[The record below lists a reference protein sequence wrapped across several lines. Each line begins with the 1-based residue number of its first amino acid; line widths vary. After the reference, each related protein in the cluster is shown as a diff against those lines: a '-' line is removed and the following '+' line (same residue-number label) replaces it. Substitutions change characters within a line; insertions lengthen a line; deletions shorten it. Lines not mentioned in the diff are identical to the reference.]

1 MASPWFSD
9 LARSSAGL
17 VAYFRSKVTRLRH
30 TLEAADSEGFE
41 ATDCLSHKY
50 CNKWTIISVVFQKNI
65 WVGIGIRKNETLWL
79 PFLNDVYFEARTNQA
94 ENVKQHWIY
103 EECHVFKAQLAFET
117 PSLQLKEGRAPP
129 ALNSLCK
136 NARRITK
143 SSEANH
149 THPDTSSET
158 SESHSIY
165 VTPQQDQRQL
175 LNPRLNVHK
184 IGLPTQK
191 VCLMINSDLNLIT
204 NKISKKIQYN
214 CGLNFRLSCNMCWAT
229 NAKLSKMQPWHSY
242 IHTCAIKAKNLQ
254 MYCVRIIRAAGKPY
268 GHWHLRTLNR
278 SKGSELRTEHFGSEM
293 QKSLKNIWA
302 VIHTINKHNL
312 ALILLV

>member
-165 VTPQQDQRQL
+165 V
-175 LNPRLNVHK
+175 
-184 IGLPTQK
+184 
-191 VCLMINSDLNLIT
+191 
-204 NKISKKIQYN
+204 
-214 CGLNFRLSCNMCWAT
+214 NFRLSCNMCWAT